1 MDARSQVF
9 IPEPIGLQTLAQQD
23 VETQTHTQYN
33 TPVCVRACESASHP
47 SSACDHHEDFS

>member
-23 VETQTHTQYN
+23 VETQTHN
-33 TPVCVRACESASHP
+33 TTHLCVRACESASHP